1 MVIRMR
7 TVLRVHGPHEA
18 ALQASQNGAGDDE
31 EGEDAEAG
39 PGDGDDGGEEAA
51 AEEVPAGVEVGPV
64 GLGVGQWV
72 RGG

>member
-1 MVIRMR
+1 MR
-7 TVLRVHGPHEA
+7 TILRVHGAHKA
-18 ALQASQNGAGDDE
+18 ALEPPKHRAGDDE

>member
-64 GLGVGQWV
+64 GLGVGN
-72 RGG
+72 